1 MTGATQ
7 PALTVKLVSKAAGG
21 AALGGTWRL
30 LRAGGRACGAAKAC
44 GGAGGRT
51 PHTSDE
57 APGSS
62 CFGVWL
68 IHDLDE
74 ARKQLA
80 ATASLTTGAAAA
92 AATRTALAANAS
104 SASSV
109 TEGGG
114 CHLTVAGI

>member
-92 AATRTALAANAS
+92 AAT
-104 SASSV
+104 
-109 TEGGG
+109 
-114 CHLTVAGI
+114 